1 MTDAR
6 MTGSRTTDA
15 RMTGTGAGVST
26 SAADVRAT
34 GTGTGTG
41 AAGARATNTGAAG
54 AAGARGAGSA
64 ADVRARVGAFLR
76 EVRRFARGI
85 MGSDAYDKYLT
96 HHRVTGCTHAPL
108 SEREFWRE
116 KYAEEDRNPQ
126 GRCC

>member
-1 MTDAR
+1 M
-6 MTGSRTTDA
+6 M
-15 RMTGTGAGVST
+15 GTSASAGVGT
-26 SAADVRAT
+26 SAT

-41 AAGARATNTGAAG
+41 AAGARAAGTG

-64 ADVRARVGAFLR
+64 ADVRARVGVVLR

>member
-1 MTDAR
+1 MTDTR

-15 RMTGTGAGVST
+15 RMTGTGAGVGT

-34 GTGTGTG
+34 GTG
-41 AAGARATNTGAAG
+41 AAGARATDTG
-54 AAGARGAGSA
+54 AAGARGAGTE

>member
-1 MTDAR
+1 MTDTR

-15 RMTGTGAGVST
+15 RRTGTGAGVGT

-34 GTGTGTG
+34 GTDAAGARAAGTG
-41 AAGARATNTGAAG
+41 AAGARGTGTE
-54 AAGARGAGSA
+54 

>member
-15 RMTGTGAGVST
+15 RMTGTGVGT
-26 SAADVRAT
+26 SAADARAT
-34 GTGTGTG
+34 GAGAGAGTGTG
-41 AAGARATNTGAAG
+41 AAGAQATGTG
-54 AAGARGAGSA
+54 AAGARGASTE

-96 HHRVTGCTHAPL
+96 HHRVTGRTHAPL

>member
-1 MTDAR
+1 MTDTR

-15 RMTGTGAGVST
+15 RKTGTGAGVGT

-34 GTGTGTG
+34 GTDAAGARAAGTG
-41 AAGARATNTGAAG
+41 AAGARGTGTE
-54 AAGARGAGSA
+54 

>member
-15 RMTGTGAGVST
+15 RMMGTSASAGVGT
-26 SAADVRAT
+26 SA
-34 GTGTGTG
+34 TGTGTG
-41 AAGARATNTGAAG
+41 AAGARAAGTG

-64 ADVRARVGAFLR
+64 ADVRARVGVVLR